1 MSKTKDNNNAC
12 TLHSLHE
19 MNLKKPVLLL
29 EYNCCSGGK
38 YDGNNGGTGGW
49 ALIGYMHTTTCVKRV
64 KNLCYAA
71 DVVNAE

>member
-1 MSKTKDNNNAC
+1 M
-12 TLHSLHE
+12 
-19 MNLKKPVLLL
+19 L
-29 EYNCCSGGK
+29 EYNCCGGGK

>member
-1 MSKTKDNNNAC
+1 MMVIMVGRA
-12 TLHSLHE
+12 
-19 MNLKKPVLLL
+19 
-29 EYNCCSGGK
+29 GGS
-38 YDGNNGGTGGW
+38 